1 MLLHSVGT
9 SIKLDAI
16 RKLAELLAPIQ
27 HKYGEIALALD
38 VPDHVHETSS
48 KTNILKLSDV
58 LKNWIECKGT
68 DATQEVLL
76 AAIEGPLVENKVIGD
91 KIRSFFSVE
100 NASIIGGNQVNCI
113 CEPVLYC
120 INWFVVN
127 ILLYHMH

>member
-16 RKLAELLAPIQ
+16 SKLTELLAPIK

-38 VPDHVHETSS
+38 MPDCAHETSS
-48 KTNILKLSDV
+48 KSNILKLSDV
-58 LKNWIECKGT
+58 LKNWIERKGT
-68 DATQEVLL
+68 DATQEVLV
-76 AAIEGPLVENKVIGD
+76 AAIEGPLVENKIIGE

-100 NASIIGGNQVNCI
+100 NTSIIGGNQLNCI

-127 ILLYHMH
+127 ILLYHMR